1 MNNPYSP
8 PPAPKKSAAAVFA
21 LLVAFLAL
29 LVSALALSW
38 LWRTE
43 NHNGHLES
51 ERSKIDARL
60 NLFEERLKLAE
71 DDVRATQLR
80 LQDAA
85 TVNRNMRDELLAMTE
100 RAELLETAIKRVS
113 DRGIDNIAELRL
125 NNAELL
131 MTAGLARLRLFRDTE
146 GALAAM
152 QWADA
157 ELAALHDPII
167 AGIRQS
173 LARELA
179 VLQAIPAD
187 ANQQQAKT
195 SLRRMHEW
203 VAILPIH
210 DLTTRLAETRSE
222 SNMGSRIRTLLNNF
236 IRVRRLDEDT
246 PGFIRP
252 LQDKLARAQLRLQL
266 LDLETTL
273 LAGDETNLQQMLSN
287 IENTA
292 KASFDLTSNSGKS
305 FLLELQTLK
314 SLPPLP
320 ALDMVGTTL
329 LQLRNLQET
338 RQLAR
343 PLEASE

>member
-1 MNNPYSP
+1 MTNSSSP
-8 PPAPKKSAAAVFA
+8 PLAPKKSATAVLA
-21 LLVAFLAL
+21 LLIAFLAL
-29 LVSALALSW
+29 LASALALSW

-43 NHNGHLES
+43 NRNGLLES
-51 ERSKIDARL
+51 ERSEVDARL
-60 NLFEERLKLAE
+60 NLFEDRLKLAE
-71 DDVRATQLR
+71 ADLRATQLR

-85 TVNRNMRDELLAMTE
+85 TVNRNLRDELLGMTE

-113 DRGIDNIAELRL
+113 DRSIDNIAELRL

-131 MTAGLARLRLFRDTE
+131 MTAGLARLRLFRDTA

-157 ELAALHDPII
+157 ELATLHDPII

-173 LARELA
+173 LAREIDALKT
-179 VLQAIPAD
+179 IPAD
-187 ANQQQAKT
+187 YPQRATA
-195 SLRRMHEW
+195 SLRRMQEW
-203 VAILPIH
+203 VATLPIQ
-210 DLTTRLAETRSE
+210 DLTTRLAETRYE
-222 SNMGSRIRTLLNNF
+222 SNIGSRIRTLLNNF

-266 LDLETTL
+266 LDFESTL
-273 LAGDETNLQQMLSN
+273 LAGDETNLPQLLSV

-292 KASFDLTSNSGKS
+292 KASFDLNSNSGKS
-305 FLLELQTLK
+305 FLLELQALS
-314 SLPPLP
+314 SLPSLP
-320 ALDMVGTTL
+320 SLEVVGSTL

-338 RQLAR
+338 RQLAQ
-343 PLEASE
+343 PMEASE